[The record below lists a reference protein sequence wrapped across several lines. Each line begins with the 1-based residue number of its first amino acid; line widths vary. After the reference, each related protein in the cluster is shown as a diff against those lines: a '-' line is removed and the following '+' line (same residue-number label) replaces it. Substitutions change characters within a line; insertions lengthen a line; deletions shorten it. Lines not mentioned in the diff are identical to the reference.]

1 MNRSNFSTVRSPM
14 RSLIAIGIA
23 VALIAGC
30 ASTPTAPEGSQQV
43 RAKLTALQNNPSLAN
58 GAPVA
63 LKDAEMAV
71 VEAERIEKKD
81 LALAAHRVYIADRK
95 VDTARALAETK
106 FSETERTALNDAA
119 EKARLDSRTREADR
133 AKTDA
138 MMARAESA
146 EQKLAASAARNEADT
161 ALLAANASQMAAN
174 ASQQQANASAQQA
187 AELQHQLEILQAKP
201 TDRGLVLTLGDT
213 LFATGKSELKS
224 GATANLDRITA
235 FMTEYPKRT
244 AAIEGFTDSMGSD
257 EMNQSLS
264 QRRADAVKNYLVG
277 QGVGSNRLSASGRG
291 ENAPIADNDSAAGR
305 QQNRRVEVV
314 INQPTNE

>member
-1 MNRSNFSTVRSPM
+1 
-14 RSLIAIGIA
+14 
-23 VALIAGC
+23 
-30 ASTPTAPEGSQQV
+30 
-43 RAKLTALQNNPSLAN
+43 
-58 GAPVA
+58 
-63 LKDAEMAV
+63 
-71 VEAERIEKKD
+71 
-81 LALAAHRVYIADRK
+81 

-106 FSETERTALNDAA
+106 FSEQERTALTEQS

-133 AKTDA
+133 AKADA
-138 MMARAESA
+138 LVARAESA
-146 EQKLAASAARNEADT
+146 EQKLAANAARGDADA
-161 ALLAANASQMAAN
+161 ALMAAN
-174 ASQQQANASAQQA
+174 ASQQQA
-187 AELQHQLEILQAKP
+187 AELQRQLEILQAQP

-235 FMTEYPKRT
+235 FMMEYPKRT

-257 EMNQSLS
+257 DMNQSLS

-277 QGVGSNRLSASGRG
+277 KGVGSARLSSSGRG
-291 ENAPIADNDSAAGR
+291 ENAPIADNDSAEGR